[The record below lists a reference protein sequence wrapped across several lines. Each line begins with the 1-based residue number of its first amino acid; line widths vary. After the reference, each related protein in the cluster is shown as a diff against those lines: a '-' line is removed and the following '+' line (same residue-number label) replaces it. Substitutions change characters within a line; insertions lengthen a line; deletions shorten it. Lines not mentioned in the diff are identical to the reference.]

1 MQLLVR
7 TLLILTTVIAA
18 SASAFAEKDQTTVAA
33 PKAVTPEVQTA
44 AWAVK
49 WWQPRHDQKLADL
62 KEMEQVDLLMVGE

>member
-1 MQLLVR
+1 MQFLVR

-18 SASAFAEKDQTTVAA
+18 SDTGFAEKDQSKAAA

-62 KEMEQVDLLMVGE
+62 KKMEKV